1 MNDLFTLPKKL
12 SFLPPGLGRL
22 SLLSLSLSLVLS
34 LPISLLGLIDIVA
47 TVGIAGA
54 LLVSNPPPN
63 LLLSYANFSAG
74 VPASLSS
81 CLSGLFGV
89 SPALESSIC
98 VSCTIFLGVAN
109 IALKAG
115 MPLKPDTGTGGSAL
129 LGEGF
134 LLAPGRVG
142 ESKAL

>member
-22 SLLSLSLSLVLS
+22 SLLSLSLSLSLVRSLS
-34 LPISLLGLIDIVA
+34 ISFLGLIDNVA

-54 LLVSNPPPN
+54 LLVSNPPPS

-81 CLSGLFGV
+81 CLSGLLGV

-98 VSCTIFLGVAN
+98 VSCIVFLGVVN
-109 IALKAG
+109 IALKAET
-115 MPLKPDTGTGGSAL
+115 PLKPGTGGSAL